1 MTWKAS
7 SQEEKELRRHYITK
21 LTMREFTLP
30 LNDTDPRPIVHLDW
44 NNIDA
49 LWATGTDVPIWNGSE
64 EELLKTGAT
73 VVRDEVK
80 VNTTYGEAKGKLYEV
95 HDFNLG
101 ELSYPVIH
109 IVCSPAPDFAP
120 CQMLMGNAMFDALEI
135 GVNGSERIFKIV
147 IPDDVLAVRNVI
159 VEEKDGSV
167 VCQAV
172 SGA

>member
-1 MTWKAS
+1 
-7 SQEEKELRRHYITK
+7 
-21 LTMREFTLP
+21 MREFTLP
-30 LNDTDPRPIVHLDW
+30 LNDTDTRPIVHLDW

-95 HDFNLG
+95 HDFKLG
-101 ELSYPVIH
+101 ELSYPILH

-120 CQMLMGNAMFDALEI
+120 CSMLIGNSMFKGLTVD
-135 GVNGSERIFKIV
+135 VNGPERTLTIEF
-147 IPDDVLAVRNVI
+147 DDVSAVRNVI
-159 VEEKDGSV
+159 VEEKNGRV

-172 SGA
+172 MDIENRSNGKRDYT